1 MSLKDRILDGIS
13 ETVEKYFPKR
23 NKIKSVEI
31 KPDPEDLPDVGRV
44 KMGRGGRN
52 SHIVYKK
59 R

>member
-1 MSLKDRILDGIS
+1 MSLKDRILDGIT

-31 KPDPEDLPDVGRV
+31 TPDHEDLPDVSNV
-44 KMGRGGRN
+44 QMGRGGRN